1 MTRPTPELAP
11 ATDPD
16 LPEIESFLARRAE
29 TSMFLR
35 ANLRRHGLGD
45 RHSPRALSLALRRA
59 GDRLTGVFGLTNAG
73 FALVQAPEATPGDW
87 QAFARWLGSRR
98 LIGLNAEA
106 DQADAAFA
114 ALALPDAAF
123 ARRAAEPFFRLDLSA
138 LRLDA
143 LAPGS
148 IRRPRERDRALL
160 TRWFAEFEREAL
172 GAPPERAAEQGA
184 DRADMAIDEDRVR
197 LFEHRDT
204 PLAMTAFNA
213 ELPEIVQVGG
223 VYTPPEHRGRR
234 AARSAV
240 ALHLAEARRRGVR
253 LAVLAAASAPASRA
267 YQALWFQRIGAM
279 TLALLRTPTG
289 GADV

>member
-1 MTRPTPELAP
+1 MPDLTP
-11 ATDPD
+11 ATESD

-45 RHSPRALSLALRRA
+45 RQSPRALTLALRRVGA
-59 GDRLTGVFGLTNAG
+59 RLTGVIGLTNAG

-87 QAFARWLGSRR
+87 RAFARWLAPRR

-106 DQADAAFA
+106 EQANAALS
-114 ALALPDAAF
+114 ALALPEAAF
-123 ARRAAEPFFRLDLSA
+123 ARRAAEPLFRLDLA
-138 LRLDA
+138 GLRLDA

-148 IRRPRERDRALL
+148 IRRPRDRDRALL
-160 TRWFAEFEREAL
+160 TRWFTAFEREAL
-172 GAPPERAAEQGA
+172 GTPADSAAERGA

-197 LFEHRDT
+197 LFEHQDI

-253 LAVLAAASAPASRA
+253 LAVLAAASEPAGRA
-267 YQALWFQRIGAM
+267 YQALGFQRIGAM
-279 TLALLRTPTG
+279 TLALLKTPIG

>member
-1 MTRPTPELAP
+1 MPDLTP
-11 ATDPD
+11 ATESD
-16 LPEIESFLARRAE
+16 LPEIESFLACRAE

-45 RHSPRALSLALRRA
+45 RRAPRALSLALRHVGA
-59 GDRLTGVFGLTNAG
+59 RLTGVFGLTNAG

-87 QAFARWLGSRR
+87 QAFARWLAPRR

-106 DQADAAFA
+106 DQANAALA

-123 ARRAAEPFFRLDLSA
+123 ARRAAEPLFRLDLA
-138 LRLDA
+138 GLRLDA

-148 IRRPRERDRALL
+148 IRRPRDRDRALL
-160 TRWFAEFEREAL
+160 TRWFTAFEHEAL
-172 GAPPERAAEQGA
+172 GTPAASAAERGA
-184 DRADMAIDEDRVR
+184 DRADMAIDEDSVR
-197 LFEHRDT
+197 LFEHQDI

-223 VYTPPEHRGRR
+223 VYTPPENRGRR

-240 ALHLAEARRRGVR
+240 ALHLVEARRRGVR
-253 LAVLAAASAPASRA
+253 LAVLAAASEPAGRA
-267 YQALWFQRIGAM
+267 YQALGFQRIGTM
-279 TLALLRTPTG
+279 TLALLQTPIG